1 LTWKCA
7 SRHNGAHFFI
17 VSTSKSAP
25 GMVCFVHFDFEM
37 CYFVNHLLYYSSGWW
52 FQTFLFSIYIYI
64 WDNLSRW
71 LIFFRGVETT
81 NQVVFIMTS
90 PFVGWKSSWLLEDD
104 EATPHPNAVGVPRGW
119 RGGRFG
125 RLQWGNDNDDGY
137 CQRIFF
143 SDGYDKVMLVKYFD
157 MTVIFSMIILM
168 VPSLAIFQYELIRTL
183 VWSHCCNDGR
193 PLEFNNDWCF
203 LGYSTL
209 STGFTGWTY
218 RNKAVKSK
226 WGEPNMNARFI
237 SSQWWIY
244 IALYGV
250 NIRWGDGDG
259 FI

>member
-1 LTWKCA
+1 MLRATTVRTFSSSQLPKVLRAWCVLYILTSKCA
-7 SRHNGAHFFI
+7 TSSTIYCIIHLVGGFKHF
-17 VSTSKSAP
+17 
-25 GMVCFVHFDFEM
+25 
-37 CYFVNHLLYYSSGWW
+37 YFLY
-52 FQTFLFSIYIYI
+52 IYIYIHI

-168 VPSLAIFQYELIRTL
+168 VPSLAIFKYELIRTL

-193 PLEFNNDWCF
+193 PLEFNNDWFF